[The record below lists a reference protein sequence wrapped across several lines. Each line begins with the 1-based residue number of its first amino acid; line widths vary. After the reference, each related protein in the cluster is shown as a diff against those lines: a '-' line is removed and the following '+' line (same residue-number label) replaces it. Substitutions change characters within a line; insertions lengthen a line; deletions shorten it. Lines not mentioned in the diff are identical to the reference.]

1 MSDNTD
7 NIYLS
12 LTRQFNAGRVR
23 AVVCSGQAVVL
34 HRVAIMSKD
43 GDWILREDDETLSHV
58 LGILTTHG
66 ARYRF
71 GAPLDRRWLAGGWST
86 HFEFHVGTLRVRTDF
101 FTRPP
106 RLSPADLE
114 RLWAGAGQT
123 DIPVVGLVELAEQK
137 KTNREKDYAVIGELS
152 RRMTDPRDQLRYSR
166 SARDLIEL
174 GRRHPDLAQ
183 ALRPARPLLA
193 FLDGGLEPLEA
204 ALDAERRQLMHRNED
219 RLAVFGRAAAAWADA
234 WPSVE
239 RETRDLPLRDAH
251 AVVSRRAEQL
261 LPFAP

>member
-1 MSDNTD
+1 MPD

-23 AVVCSGQAVVL
+23 AVVCSGQAAVL

-43 GDWILREDDETLSHV
+43 GDWILREDEEALSHV
-58 LGILTTHG
+58 LGVLTKHG

-71 GAPLDRRWLAGGWST
+71 GAPLDRRWLAGGWSA
-86 HFEFHVGTLRVRTDF
+86 HFEFHAGPLRVRTDF

-106 RLSPADLE
+106 RLTPADLE
-114 RLWAGAGQT
+114 RLWAGAEQA

-174 GRRHPDLAQ
+174 SRRYPDLVQ
-183 ALRPARPLLA
+183 ALLPARPLL
-193 FLDGGLEPLEA
+193 GLMGAGIEPLEV
-204 ALDAERRQLMHRNED
+204 ALDAERRQAMHRNED
-219 RLAVFGRAAAAWADA
+219 RLAVFTRAASAWASA
-234 WPSVE
+234 WPTVE
-239 RETRDLPLRDAH
+239 RQIGGQSLRDAH
-251 AVVSRRAEQL
+251 VTVIRHAEQL